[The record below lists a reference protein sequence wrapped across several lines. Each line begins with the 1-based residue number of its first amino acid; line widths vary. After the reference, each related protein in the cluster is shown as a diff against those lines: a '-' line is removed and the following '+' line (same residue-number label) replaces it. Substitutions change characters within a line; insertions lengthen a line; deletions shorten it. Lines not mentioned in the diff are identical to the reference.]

1 MRKWSR
7 NKREKRNT
15 CGAVLIGIT
24 SKLRRR
30 YRPKKRA
37 SARFFLSY
45 TRWVLAPE
53 NLPKTHARRLRE
65 IYRSA
70 GWPCLDTIEI
80 ELLALGLLARI
91 TDHEGRETLRVTDAG
106 IAALARAHARNRA
119 LTNKHETL
127 VARVA
132 RLMQREGRIVWT
144 RLSALAVAG
153 QAEEKT
159 TWRFSMPDVFS
170 IRNSSVEAMLE
181 PIVHEIKV
189 NRADVLSDLR
199 NEAKREAYLSL
210 SSQAF
215 YVLAEGIATPE
226 EIPEPFGVIVVN
238 NEEIRC
244 ERFAAKRECKIS
256 FGIWMALAKSTPLA
270 QSEESQAWLPNAT
283 NSPETAPQVLS
294 FK

>member
-1 MRKWSR
+1 M
-7 NKREKRNT
+7 
-15 CGAVLIGIT
+15 
-24 SKLRRR
+24 
-30 YRPKKRA
+30 
-37 SARFFLSY
+37 
-45 TRWVLAPE
+45 
-53 NLPKTHARRLRE
+53 
-65 IYRSA
+65 YRSA

-91 TDHEGRETLRVTDAG
+91 SDHEGRETLRVTDAG

-119 LTNKHETL
+119 VTDKHETL
-127 VARVA
+127 VTRVA
-132 RLMQREGRIVWT
+132 HLMQREGRIVWT

-153 QAEEKT
+153 QEEEKT

-215 YVLAEGIATPE
+215 YVLAAGIAKPE
-226 EIPEPFGVIVVN
+226 EIPAAFGVMVVHN
-238 NEEIRC
+238 DEIRC
-244 ERFAAKRECKIS
+244 ERFAPKRECKLS
-256 FGIWMALAKSTPLA
+256 FGTWMALAKSTPLSR
-270 QSEESQAWLPNAT
+270 SEEGRAWLPNVADV
-283 NSPETAPQVLS
+283 PETAPQVRIS
-294 FK
+294 K